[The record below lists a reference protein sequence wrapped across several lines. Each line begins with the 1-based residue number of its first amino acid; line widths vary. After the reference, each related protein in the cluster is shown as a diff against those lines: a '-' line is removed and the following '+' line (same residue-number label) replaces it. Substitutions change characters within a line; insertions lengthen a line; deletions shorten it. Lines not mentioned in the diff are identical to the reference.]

1 MQPPLLVDPA
11 RSPIFI
17 VGNCRSGTTLL
28 RVMLS
33 AHPRIYI
40 AHEASFYSWLGMFPA
55 KAPRRAY
62 LEYYFQTPEFRWLR
76 VDPERVLR
84 GLPDPLPPERL
95 RDAFAAIMREKAAQY
110 GRVRYGDKT
119 PLNSRWLDRIF
130 ADYPDA
136 RVIHILRDPRTRVQS
151 LCRMPWAASNVFAN
165 AFTTE
170 LSLKPIWKRRDKL
183 LQIRMEDLLAHP
195 RFTMKQV
202 LEYVGEPWHDAV
214 LDHVRHHPDHHDM
227 PPVPWLESS
236 LKDRVKA
243 RDPSE
248 GLSPV
253 EIRMVEAV
261 CNQSMAQGPYSPAV
275 LEREP
280 SARAVLWACL
290 RHVPSLFHYGFAYWK
305 LSRIARHGDLLDG
318 PEFREAFR
326 QINPGAWK
334 HYPGFEIPSAPP
346 LVHGELRYLDA
357 A

>member
-1 MQPPLLVDPA
+1 MDPA
-11 RSPIFI
+11 RAPIF
-17 VGNCRSGTTLL
+17 VLGNCRSGTTLL

-40 AHEASFYSWLGMFPA
+40 THEASFYNWLPLFPA

-62 LEYYFQTPEFRWLR
+62 LEYYFHTPEFRWLR
-76 VDPERVLR
+76 LDPERVLN
-84 GLPDPLPPERL
+84 GLPDPLPAERL
-95 RDAFAAIMREKAAQY
+95 HEAFAAIMREKAAQY

-130 ADYPDA
+130 VDFPQA

-151 LCRMPWAASNVFAN
+151 LCRMPWAPPNVFAN

-170 LSLKPIWKRRDKL
+170 LSLKPIWKRRDQL
-183 LQIRMEDLLAHP
+183 LQIRMEDLLADP
-195 RFTMKQV
+195 RATMTRV
-202 LEYVGEPWHDAV
+202 LEYVDEPWDDAV
-214 LDHVRHHPDHHDM
+214 LNHVHRHPDPNDM

-243 RDPSE
+243 SDPSK

-253 EIRMVEAV
+253 EIRMIEAV
-261 CNQSMAQGPYSPAV
+261 CNRSMAEGQYAPAV

-280 SARAVLWACL
+280 RAMAVIWECF
-290 RHVPSLFHYGFAYWK
+290 RHVPSLFRYGFAYWK
-305 LSRIARHGDLLDG
+305 LARIARHAGKLDG
-318 PEFREAFR
+318 PEFRAAFR
-326 QINPGAWK
+326 QINPGSWK
-334 HYPGFEIPSAPP
+334 HYPGFEIPPAPP
-346 LVHGELRYLDA
+346 LARGKEAARDVDA